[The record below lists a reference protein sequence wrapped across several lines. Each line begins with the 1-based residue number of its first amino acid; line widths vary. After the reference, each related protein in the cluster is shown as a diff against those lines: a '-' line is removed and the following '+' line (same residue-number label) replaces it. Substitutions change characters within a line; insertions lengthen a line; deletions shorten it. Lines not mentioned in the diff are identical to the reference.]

1 MERENVALMLIKHEG
16 VQRNLIGNIINRI
29 ENKGLKIIGMK
40 MLKLSEKQV
49 KELYTN
55 CLHLHYFNEML
66 EYNSE
71 KLMVAIVV
79 EGPNGNT
86 CANEVCGKVGVS
98 GTVRGDFAM
107 TNPRNVMHCSDSE
120 KSIEEIK
127 MFFSEEELFEYSK
140 AGDAWMI

>member
-16 VQRNLIGNIINRI
+16 VQRNLIGNIIKRI

-49 KELYTN
+49 KELYVN
-55 CLHLHYFNEML
+55 CLHLHYFSEML
-66 EYNSE
+66 DYNSE
-71 KLMVAIVV
+71 KPMVAIVV
-79 EGPNGNT
+79 EGPNGNI
-86 CANEVCGKVGVS
+86 CANEVCGKVGVP

-107 TNPRNVMHCSDSE
+107 TNSRNVLHCSDSE

-140 AGDAWMI
+140 AGDEWMM